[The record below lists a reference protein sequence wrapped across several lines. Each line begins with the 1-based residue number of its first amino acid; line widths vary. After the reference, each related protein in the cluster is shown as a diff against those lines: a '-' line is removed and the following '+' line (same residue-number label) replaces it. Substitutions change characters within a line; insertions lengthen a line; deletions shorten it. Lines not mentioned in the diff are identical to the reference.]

1 LNQQVL
7 DGARDTVPSDE
18 GTGDAVQ
25 PVDRGAVDRVIRLA
39 MFSIDGDSSI
49 AGSLLDKSEITDAS
63 YVALLRAFGAMIA
76 EIADLARE
84 SLQEGESLS
93 RGLMHL
99 SGLLAGP
106 FGEALN
112 LGVAVTGLDRGDVL
126 RAVVRRLF
134 EAPANGSR

>member
-1 LNQQVL
+1 M
-7 DGARDTVPSDE
+7 PSDE